1 MAEAGTPV
9 TSEAM
14 SKMMQT
20 NPAVVRKILAGLREQ
35 GFVTSEKGHG
45 GGWQLARDLGAVTMY
60 DIYSA
65 LDNPTIF
72 AVGNRTEAP
81 GCLVEKAVNRAMNES
96 FEEAEALLLARFKQV
111 TLADLSKD
119 VRQQRDNCAYS
130 QEKVEEHRNV

>member
-1 MAEAGTPV
+1 MA
-9 TSEAM
+9 
-14 SKMMQT
+14 KMMQT
-20 NPAVVRKILAGLREQ
+20 NPAVIRKVLAGLRER
-35 GFVTSEKGHG
+35 GLVTSEKGHG
-45 GGWQLARDLGAVTMY
+45 GGWQLAQDLEAVTMH

-96 FEEAEALLLARFKQV
+96 FEKAEALLLARFKQV
-111 TLADLSKD
+111 TLADLRED
-119 VRQQRDNCAYS
+119 VHQQRDNRARL